1 MTANYFDRQR
11 FLTILKDPAVVE
23 TLYKMYLNL
32 GGSKNITQNLYQVN
46 NRVTTIESA
55 DYGGDITA
63 LNAAL
68 DSLNTEFD
76 EFVDGYEPPDDALE
90 VQEVNTALIMAE
102 LNRINHKIKELEGEI
117 GDHDYIPG
125 II

>member
-11 FLTILKDPAVVE
+11 FLAILKDPAVVE
-23 TLYKMYLNL
+23 TLYKMYLNV
-32 GGSKNITQNLYQVN
+32 GGAKNITQNLYQVN

-63 LNAAL
+63 LNTAL
-68 DSLNTEFD
+68 DSLNAEFD
-76 EFVDGYEPPDDALE
+76 DFVDGYEPPDDAIE

-102 LNRINHKIKELEGEI
+102 LNRINHKINELEGEI
-117 GDHDYIPG
+117 GDHDYIPS